1 MEVLEYGD
9 RDAAVM
15 LLQMVDDH
23 DLETIENEVALIE
36 EQTGT
41 PFRLI
46 ACKVQDWNADLSPW
60 AAPAVFGNQPFGGGA
75 QETLK
80 AVLALC
86 EDRTKTYYIGGYSLA
101 GLFALWA
108 VYQTD
113 RFQGAAAASPSMWFP
128 GLIDYMKTAAIES
141 RNVYLS
147 LGKKEEKTRNKV
159 MAAVGDRI
167 REAEALLKTQGVHCV
182 LEWNEGNHFRDADR
196 RTARA
201 FSWVM
206 QQSRSFFVRNQT
218 KLDEKH
224 GDKIK

>member
-9 RDAAVM
+9 RDAAVV

-36 EQTGT
+36 EQVGS

-141 RNVYLS
+141 RSVYLS
-147 LGKKEEKTRNKV
+147 LGDKEEKTRNKV
-159 MAAVGDRI
+159 MAAVGERI
-167 REAEALLKTQGVHCV
+167 REAEALLKAQGVHCV
-182 LEWNEGNHFRDADR
+182 LEWNAGNHFKDADR
-196 RTARA
+196 RTAKA
-201 FSWVM
+201 FAWVM
-206 QQSRSFFVRNQT
+206 QQAES
-218 KLDEKH
+218 
-224 GDKIK
+224 IKR